1 MTSVTDAVLSRKSI
15 RSFLDKPVDDLLIK
29 EMLEKASYA
38 PSGGNLQPWKVFIIN
53 NNSMNDFKD
62 FQNQWSESETPQYPI
77 YPEKLKE
84 PYRTSRFEMGEQM
97 YSSIGITRE
106 NKLARAEQMMKNFN
120 FFGAPAAIFCFIDKQ
135 MNSPQWS
142 DLGMFLQ
149 TFMLLAEEN
158 KLATCAQ
165 ESWSLKN
172 KMVSEFVKADDDL
185 MLFCGISIGYQDIDA
200 NINQFKTIRRDFK
213 DWAKFVDTQKK

>member
-1 MTSVTDAVLSRKSI
+1 MTSVTEAVLSRKSI
-15 RSFLDKPVDDLLIK
+15 RSFLNKSVEDLLIK
-29 EMLEKASYA
+29 ELLEKASFA
-38 PSGGNLQPWKVFIIN
+38 PSGGNLQPWKIFIIN
-53 NNSMNDFKD
+53 NNTMNDFKK
-62 FQNQWSESETPQYPI
+62 FQKEWSESEIPQYPI

-97 YSSIGITRE
+97 YSSINITRE

-149 TFMLLAEEN
+149 TFMLLAEE
-158 KLATCAQ
+158 KQLSTCAQ

-172 KMVSEFVKADDDL
+172 KMVSAFVNADEDL
-185 MLFCGISIGYQDIDA
+185 ILFCGISIGYQDFGAD
-200 NINQFKTIRRDFK
+200 INQFKTIRRDFD
-213 DWAKFVDTQKK
+213 DWAKFVDTNKK